1 MTTGLAINN
10 FDSRVTLLL
19 NLTDFF
25 YFDNREYTY
34 FFLQKMQL
42 LRILL
47 ISGFL
52 NLTFCFNNHKYILLF
67 AENTLFTDIS
77 K

>member
-34 FFLQKMQL
+34 FF
-42 LRILL
+42 
-47 ISGFL
+47 
-52 NLTFCFNNHKYILLF
+52 F
-67 AENTLFTDIS
+67 AENAIITDFIN
-77 K
+77 